1 MTTGCV
7 VPAFTSTT
15 PSLRPCSSISCR
27 KQDMPP
33 TRTTRSTETRSTR
46 SSTRK
51 RAGSPPPAPAA
62 KRRAAAKPKAAP
74 KSKPSQKEKEDK
86 APNPK
91 RTSRPRRAP
100 VRKTDRNAAYTSRP
114 LNARQRDLPLL
125 NPLPAP
131 PSRERPCWQLFGW
144 GPDNKDGPM
153 GTGDEFAA
161 EKPRRSKVVEK
172 LIEDGEFGLNGAGLV
187 AVAAGGFFS
196 LVVDEIGQPGLSAV
210 VSLSSQTIWYLG
222 KSCTGTSW
230 TQEALLSWQDWDTAR
245 RTRIHVWSFGNN
257 EVGQLGR
264 TTVKSAD
271 GVEVDSE
278 TSVPLHTPVRIR
290 RLSDE
295 FFRAVRIAAG
305 SCIAAALSDRGE
317 LRVWG
322 AYYFSQNSG
331 GQKFMFS
338 PHVDTQPFPVHIPE
352 LVGERFSDVV
362 AGANHLVLLTV
373 DGDVYT
379 IGKGSEGQL
388 GHKVPKATP
397 TQGTVPYKVLRNTHG
412 HRAVA
417 IGASNDTSFFV
428 DQQGD
433 VWVWGLNGYGQ
444 TGTGSKQNVLWYPHQ
459 AKRVRRKD
467 LGGKATV
474 VQIVGGERHTLF
486 LASDGRVFA
495 CGNAEDGQFQ
505 LPAGAEGDIAKE
517 VARVSEPVPVQF
529 PHDVKEDPVVQIA
542 ASNRMNAAITRD
554 GVLYTWGL
562 NSGGMLGT
570 EVESP
575 DDIIRTP
582 KVIVRREGSWL
593 AKVVSCGGQHCL
605 ALLRKKP

>member
-1 MTTGCV
+1 
-7 VPAFTSTT
+7 
-15 PSLRPCSSISCR
+15 
-27 KQDMPP
+27 MPP

-74 KSKPSQKEKEDK
+74 KSKPSQKEKEDE
-86 APNPK
+86 APKPK

-100 VRKTDRNAAYTSRP
+100 VRKTDRNAAYASRP

-196 LVVDEIGQPGLSAV
+196 LVVDEIGQ
-210 VSLSSQTIWYLG
+210 
-222 KSCTGTSW
+222 
-230 TQEALLSWQDWDTAR
+230 
-245 RTRIHVWSFGNN
+245 VWSFGNN

-264 TTVKSAD
+264 STVKSAD

-331 GQKFMFS
+331 GHKFMFS

-467 LGGKATV
+467 LGGKAMV

-517 VARVSEPVPVQF
+517 VARVSEPVPVLF